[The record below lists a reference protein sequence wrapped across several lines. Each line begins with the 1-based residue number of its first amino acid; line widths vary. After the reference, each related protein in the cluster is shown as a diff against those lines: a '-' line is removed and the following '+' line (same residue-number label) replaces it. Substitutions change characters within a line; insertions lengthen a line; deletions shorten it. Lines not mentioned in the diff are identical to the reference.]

1 MGETGIFTSSSNQ
14 MLSSM
19 SGLISILQVIV
30 VIIGAISFLASI
42 TNMMRGQQIDFSEII
57 KSFIISGTII
67 GLGVS
72 GPDLIL
78 KTLNQNEQSTVAE
91 QKVEK
96 EKELSGEE
104 KLKKLNAYRKNNQKD
119 ILLTD
124 ASVADQY
131 LNYLKSKNL
140 DEIALNIKI
149 F

>member
-19 SGLISILQVIV
+19 SGLISILQVIA
-30 VIIGAISFLASI
+30 IILGAMFFLTSMM
-42 TNMMRGQQIDFSEII
+42 NMMRGQQIDIGGLIS
-57 KSFIISGTII
+57 SFFISAIII
-67 GLGVS
+67 GIGVS

-78 KTLNQNEQSTVAE
+78 KTLNPDSQPTVAE
-91 QKVEK
+91 QKVKKEK

-104 KLKKLNAYRKNNQKD
+104 KMKKLNIYRKNNNKD

-124 ASVADQY
+124 TSVTDQY

-140 DEIALNIKI
+140 DEATLN
-149 F
+149 

>member
-14 MLSSM
+14 MLGSM
-19 SGLISILQVIV
+19 SGLIGILQVFVIV
-30 VIIGAISFLASI
+30 IGVMFFLTSMM
-42 TNMMRGQQIDFSEII
+42 NMMRGQQIDIGGLISDF
-57 KSFIISGTII
+57 FISALII

-72 GPDLIL
+72 GPDLLL
-78 KTLNQNEQSTVAE
+78 KTLNPNSQSTVAE

-104 KLKKLNAYRKNNQKD
+104 KLKKLNAYRKSNYKD

-131 LNYLKSKNL
+131 LNYLKDKNL
-140 DEIALNIKI
+140 DEAALKY
-149 F
+149 

>member
-1 MGETGIFTSSSNQ
+1 MGQTGIFTSSSNQ

-19 SGLISILQVIV
+19 SGLLNILQV
-30 VIIGAISFLASI
+30 VIIILGIISFMASMM
-42 TNMMRGQQIDFSEII
+42 NMMRGQQIDLSEII

-78 KTLNQNEQSTVAE
+78 KTLNPNSQQTVAE

-104 KLKKLNAYRKNNQKD
+104 KLKKLNAYRKSNHKD

-131 LNYLKSKNL
+131 LNYLKDKNL
-140 DEIALNIKI
+140 DEAALKY
-149 F
+149 